1 MKLWTWLKDP
11 ANRAVLGFLGAGV
24 AAAAALLVQAG
35 FGPRTDPA
43 PPLPKPEIRAE
54 PGQQAQADAQGV
66 ATNIRG
72 DGNQVRIQTSD

>member
-1 MKLWTWLKDP
+1 M
-11 ANRAVLGFLGAGV
+11 LGFLGAGV

-35 FGPRTDPA
+35 FGPRTDSA
-43 PPLPKPEIRAE
+43 PPLPKPEIRAQPGQ

-72 DGNQVRIQTSD
+72 DGNQVHIQTSD